1 MDEIW
6 FKLQQLLQIQ
16 RRETGP
22 LQSMIS
28 GREGLKLFKGGLNQ
42 RELKF

>member
-6 FKLQQLLQIQ
+6 FKLQPLLQIQ
-16 RRETGP
+16 RKETGP

-28 GREGLKLFKGGLNQ
+28 GKGLNFFKGDLIS
-42 RELKF
+42 ESF